1 MTIKQT
7 EIITVRGDITKI
19 KNVEA
24 IVNAAN
30 TSLLGG
36 GGVDGAIHRAAGKG
50 LLAECRT
57 LNGCKTGEAKL
68 TGAYN
73 LPCKYVIHT
82 VGPIWRGGHSGE
94 PELLSSC
101 YQNSLMLAHKNGIR
115 TIAFPSISTG
125 VYSYPLDSASMVAV
139 KSVYEFVKDHPGC
152 FDLIMWVLFDDK
164 TKAAYD
170 EAIKIIE
177 STQRERSSTN
187 IISKIIGFHLPDE
200 PYGFCS
206 NWYHSDFVYAGTQY
220 SCVEQYMMAQKVALS
235 KRYDLLDRIMNETDP
250 VVIKNLAGKDSF
262 PEFIRIKT
270 IWDNNCR
277 HIVKRGIKA
286 KFVQNPSLLHRLLDT
301 GNALL
306 AECAGQDKIWGIGI
320 NLHNP
325 LWKDVSNWQGE
336 NYLGVTLM
344 EVRSELRNEI
354 ALRGRI
360 QYTDYYD
367 AAPIPEWE
375 LSAKHLIRFPEF
387 YKAIH
392 SYSDQLTD
400 SEKDAFFESR
410 LCDVEIAMKTN
421 MGGSLPLAGF
431 YELKQE
437 VYETAAFISQ

>member
-1 MTIKQT
+1 
-7 EIITVRGDITKI
+7 
-19 KNVEA
+19 
-24 IVNAAN
+24 
-30 TSLLGG
+30 
-36 GGVDGAIHRAAGKG
+36 
-50 LLAECRT
+50 
-57 LNGCKTGEAKL
+57 
-68 TGAYN
+68 
-73 LPCKYVIHT
+73 
-82 VGPIWRGGHSGE
+82 
-94 PELLSSC
+94 
-101 YQNSLMLAHKNGIR
+101 
-115 TIAFPSISTG
+115 
-125 VYSYPLDSASMVAV
+125 MVAV

-187 IISKIIGFHLPDE
+187 NISKIIGFHLPDE

-206 NWYHSDFVYAGTQY
+206 NWYHADFVYAGTQY
-220 SCVEQYMMAQKVALS
+220 SCVEQYMMAQKVALG

-250 VVIKNLAGKDSF
+250 AVIKNLAGKDSF
-262 PEFIRIKT
+262 PEFIRIKA
-270 IWDNNCR
+270 IWDNNFR

-325 LWKDVSNWQGE
+325 LWKDISNWQGK

-354 ALRGRI
+354 TLHGRI

-367 AAPIPEWE
+367 AVPIPEWE
-375 LSAKHLIRFPEF
+375 LSAKHLIRFPDF
-387 YKAIH
+387 YKSIH

-400 SEKDAFFESR
+400 
-410 LCDVEIAMKTN
+410 T
-421 MGGSLPLAGF
+421 
-431 YELKQE
+431 
-437 VYETAAFISQ
+437 